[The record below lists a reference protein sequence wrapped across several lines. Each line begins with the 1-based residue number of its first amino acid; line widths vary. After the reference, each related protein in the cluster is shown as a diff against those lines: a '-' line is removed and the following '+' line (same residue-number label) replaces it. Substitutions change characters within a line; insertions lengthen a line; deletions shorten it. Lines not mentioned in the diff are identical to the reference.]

1 MAEPA
6 SKRQRGSPAAKKSSK
21 STTKKFPTSPARA
34 MPSVFHEVEE
44 LDTHAV
50 FQTRGGITV
59 RRSVQE
65 VDGHDELERFTDILD
80 GRRGAIFKSSY
91 EYPGRYNRWSLG
103 FVNPPIEL
111 SCNSRAFRVCS
122 LNKRGDVILPA
133 ICAKLERSSAVA
145 AVARDGRVASGTIA
159 PAAASFAEEDRSRQ
173 PSIFSLIR
181 EIVDLFHSAEDHNLG
196 LYGAFGYD
204 LAFQFEQV
212 PLARDRAADHRD
224 IVMWLP
230 DAMVCVDEHSSK
242 AWRIEY
248 DFETADGRSTKA
260 AGPRDENP
268 DAKFE
273 LSADGQGAD
282 AVSDHKP
289 GEYADLVRKAKEEF
303 LCGNLFECVP
313 SQTFSKACPA
323 PPSEIFRRV
332 QERNP
337 APFSF
342 LINLGEEEFL
352 VGASP
357 EMFVRCDG
365 KRVETC
371 PISGTIKRGADAVGD
386 ALQIQTLLN
395 SKKDESELTMC
406 TDVDRNDKSRICRP
420 GSVAVIGR
428 RQIEMYSRLIHT
440 VDHVE
445 GYLRDGLDAMDAF
458 LAHTW
463 AVTVTGA
470 PKTWAMRFVEQNEKT
485 PRCWYGGAVGMIRF
499 DGTLNTGLT
508 LRTIRVKR
516 GTAQVRAGA
525 TLLYDSDPDEEEAET
540 RLKASAFL
548 DALSRPRGAP
558 AAAGPEKTIV
568 PQATSTRVL
577 LVDHEV
583 RTVSALGSPEWR
595 GPRL

>member
-1 MAEPA
+1 V
-6 SKRQRGSPAAKKSSK
+6 R
-21 STTKKFPTSPARA
+21 ARA
-34 MPSVFHEVEE
+34 SWLFQVFKEVNE
-44 LDTHAV
+44 LEGKAS

-59 RRSVQE
+59 HRTVEQ
-65 VDGHDELERFTDILD
+65 VDGYGELERFTDTLD

-111 SCNSRAFRVCS
+111 SCNARAFKLEA
-122 LNKRGDVILPA
+122 LNSRGDVLLPA
-133 ICAKLERSSAVA
+133 ICAKLQQSSAVA
-145 AVARDGRVASGTIA
+145 TLATVGRIASGTIA
-159 PAAASFAEEDRSRQ
+159 PAAESFAEEDRSRQ
-173 PSIFSLIR
+173 PSIFSILR
-181 EIVDLFHSAEDHNLG
+181 EIVDLFHCAEDHNLG
-196 LYGAFGYD
+196 MYGSFGYD
-204 LAFQFEQV
+204 LAFQFEDV
-212 PLARDRAADHRD
+212 PLARDRADDHRD

-230 DAMVCVDEHSSK
+230 DAIVCIDEHSSK

-248 DFETADGRSTKA
+248 DFDVDGSSTKK

-268 DAKFE
+268 EAPFVPT
-273 LSADGQGAD
+273 AD
-282 AVSDHKP
+282 AGEGKEPVSDHKP
-289 GEYADLVRKAKEEF
+289 GEYADLVRKAKGEF
-303 LCGNLFECVP
+303 MCGNLFECVP
-313 SQTFSKACPA
+313 SQTFSKPCPA

-371 PISGTIKRGADAVGD
+371 PISGTIKRGKDAVGD
-386 ALQIQTLLN
+386 ALQIQALLN

-470 PKTWAMRFVEQNEKT
+470 PKTWAMRFVEKNEKT

-508 LRTIRVKR
+508 LRTIRIKR
-516 GTAQVRAGA
+516 GTAQVRHPSLACLLQDSVRRRAGA
-525 TLLYDSDPDEEEAET
+525 DTLLY
-540 RLKASAFL
+540 
-548 DALSRPRGAP
+548 
-558 AAAGPEKTIV
+558 
-568 PQATSTRVL
+568 
-577 LVDHEV
+577 
-583 RTVSALGSPEWR
+583 
-595 GPRL
+595 

>member
-1 MAEPA
+1 MSSEPA
-6 SKRQRGSPAAKKSSK
+6 SKRHRAAATASI
-21 STTKKFPTSPARA
+21 STTSKFPTSPARA
-34 MPSVFHEVEE
+34 MAPVRRLWPLLPHTHPAADGRLLGLAWLWQVFKEVNE
-44 LDTHAV
+44 LDATAT

-59 RRSVQE
+59 HRTVEE
-65 VDGHDELERFTDILD
+65 VGGHEELEKFTDMLD
-80 GRRGAIFKSSY
+80 TRRGAIFKSSY

-111 SCNSRAFRVCS
+111 TCNQRAFKICA
-122 LNKRGDVILPA
+122 LNARGDVLLPA
-133 ICAKLERSSAVA
+133 ICAKLKESSAIASMSVA
-145 AVARDGRVASGTIA
+145 GRVASGTIA
-159 PAAASFAEEDRSRQ
+159 AAAASFAEEDRSRQ
-173 PSIFSLIR
+173 PSIFSILR
-181 EIVDLFHSAEDHNLG
+181 EIVDLFHCSEDHNLG
-196 LYGAFGYD
+196 LYGSFGYD
-204 LAFQFEQV
+204 LAFQFEEV
-212 PLARDRAADHRD
+212 PLARDRADDHRD

-230 DAMVCVDEHSSK
+230 DAIVCIDEHSAK

-248 DFETADGRSTKA
+248 DFDIPGGGSTKA

-268 DAKFE
+268 EAPFVPT
-273 LSADGQGAD
+273 AD
-282 AVSDHKP
+282 AGENKQPTCDHKP
-289 GEYADLVRKAKEEF
+289 GEYADLVRKAKKEF
-303 LCGNLFECVP
+303 MCGNLFECVP
-313 SQTFSKACPA
+313 SQTFTKPCPA

-371 PISGTIKRGADAVGD
+371 PISGTIKRGKDAVGD
-386 ALQIQTLLN
+386 ALQIQALLN

-470 PKTWAMRFVEQNEKT
+470 PKTWAMRFVEKNEKT

-516 GTAQVRAGA
+516 GIAQVNNHA
-525 TLLYDSDPDEEEAET
+525 TPLRWRLL
-540 RLKASAFL
+540 L
-548 DALSRPRGAP
+548 
-558 AAAGPEKTIV
+558 
-568 PQATSTRVL
+568 
-577 LVDHEV
+577 
-583 RTVSALGSPEWR
+583 
-595 GPRL
+595 